1 MSGRSNPG
9 SLGAYAKGDPGG
21 MEGGGSLAARKH
33 CPRLGVG
40 HEDEGDG
47 LPWPLD
53 SQQET
58 AAPLAKPGAAETGSW
73 ELWVG
78 ADSQGRL
85 YWGEA
90 EDEPGRGHTARET
103 ARGDRA

>member
-33 CPRLGVG
+33 CPHLGVG
-40 HEDEGDG
+40 HADEGDG

-58 AAPLAKPGAAETGSW
+58 AAPPPHTPVKSGAAETGSW
-73 ELWVG
+73 EL
-78 ADSQGRL
+78 
-85 YWGEA
+85 
-90 EDEPGRGHTARET
+90 
-103 ARGDRA
+103 